1 MKFIAMEFEVGLH
14 CHELLYSVV
23 QQLLLLLKHSQTAE
37 IKLSPIKSTGDFNMH
52 ISIQK

>member
-14 CHELLYSVV
+14 CHEHLYSVV
-23 QQLLLLLKHSQTAE
+23 QQLLLREHSQTAE
-37 IKLSPIKSTGDFNMH
+37 TNFSPIKSPGDFNMH

>member
-37 IKLSPIKSTGDFNMH
+37 IKFSQGPGDFNMD